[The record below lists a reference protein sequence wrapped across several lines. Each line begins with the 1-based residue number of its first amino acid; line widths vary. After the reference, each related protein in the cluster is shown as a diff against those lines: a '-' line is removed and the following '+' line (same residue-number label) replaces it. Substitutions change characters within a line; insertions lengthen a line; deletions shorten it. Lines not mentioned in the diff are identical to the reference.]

1 MAKTPLQKPNK
12 TSDRKKHSYRPK
24 DPERPASTRDSV
36 INLPVVTLLKFSDR
50 CPDLH
55 DHPVTG
61 ARCCEA

>member
-1 MAKTPLQKPNK
+1 MATA
-12 TSDRKKHSYRPK
+12 PK
-24 DPERPASTRDSV
+24 ILNDWPRRRDSV